1 MMKNFV
7 FPMVFAALLAFAGCN
22 QGQIEQMQAE
32 KGTLEV
38 ELQKRDSMIND
49 YFASLNNIQENLS
62 EIKSRQNIISSTSQT
77 ELTES
82 REEKI
87 NDDLRLINEL
97 MEKNRQ
103 TIASLNKNLK
113 NSNMRIAEMDK
124 MVERLTKEIEERDI
138 EISVLKDNLAKLN
151 IKVEEMQIS
160 LEQVAQESR
169 AKSEVIEQKISEINT
184 AWYVY
189 GTRKELRE
197 QNVITREG
205 GFIGIGKTDKVKA
218 DFDQEYFTR
227 LDISKVKN
235 LQITGKN
242 PKVVTTHPSD
252 SYEITSAGAEL
263 NNIII
268 KDSKK
273 FWSASRYLV
282 VMID

>member
-1 MMKNFV
+1 MKNFV
-7 FPMVFAALLAFAGCN
+7 FPIFVIALMAFASCN

-32 KGTLEV
+32 KGSLEV

-62 EIKSRQNIISSTSQT
+62 EIKSRQNIISSASQT
-77 ELTES
+77 EITES

-87 NDDLRLINEL
+87 NEDLRLINEL
-97 MEKNRQ
+97 MEKNRN
-103 TIASLNKNLK
+103 TIASLNKSLK
-113 NSNMRIAEMDK
+113 NSNLRIAEMDK

-151 IKVEEMQIS
+151 IKVEEMQVS
-160 LEQVAQESR
+160 LDQVTQESR
-169 AKSEVIEQKISEINT
+169 AKTEVIEQKTTELNT

-197 QNVITREG
+197 QNILTREG
-205 GFIGIGKTDKVKA
+205 GFIGIGKTDKVKS

-227 LDISKVKN
+227 LDISRVKN

-242 PKVVTTHPSD
+242 PKLVTTHPSD
-252 SYEITSAGAEL
+252 SYEVTSAGAEL
-263 NNIII
+263 NTIVI